1 MISVL
6 LNLLLALV
14 VSVGLT
20 LADVS
25 PWGWSILW
33 FVLIFLAGQ
42 IALGRFLR
50 WKMQAVTDQ
59 IQSVM
64 TKGQAKMQAK
74 VQRWRTKQMSNP
86 KAAEAELAK
95 DRDTMI
101 AEVQEI
107 LKPLERYR
115 LWIPLLGRQLAT
127 MEMQFA
133 WQKKD
138 WKRVDVLLER
148 ALFVEPMIV
157 CMKLARMW
165 QKDASLEELQK
176 VFKKAVRRARYGTT
190 VLLYSTM
197 AWMLVKRGKVDEAFK
212 LLTEADEKNENAVIK
227 ANRDHLANNRL
238 NHFSNAGLA
247 EEWYTLFLEEPKV
260 RAQRQ
265 RHPGRY
271 FA

>member
-1 MISVL
+1 MISIL
-6 LNLLLALV
+6 LNLLLALG
-14 VSVGLT
+14 VSIGLT
-20 LADVS
+20 LADIS
-25 PWGWSILW
+25 PWGWSIVW
-33 FVLIFLAGQ
+33 FVLIFVAGQ
-42 IALGRFLR
+42 IAIGRFLR
-50 WKMQAVTDQ
+50 WKMNAVTEE
-59 IQSVM
+59 IQSIM
-64 TKGQAKMQAK
+64 ARGQAKMQAK
-74 VQRWRTKQMSNP
+74 VQRWRTKQMSNQ

-95 DRDTMI
+95 DRDAMI
-101 AEVQEI
+101 AEIQAL

-138 WKRVDVLLER
+138 WKRVDLLLNR

-165 QKDASLEELQK
+165 QQEATTEELQK

-197 AWMLVKRGKVDEAFK
+197 AWMLVKRGQIDEAFK
-212 LLTEADEKNENAVIK
+212 VLTEADEKNESPVLK
-227 ANRDHLANNRL
+227 ANRENLANNRL
-238 NHFSNAGLA
+238 NHFSNAGLG
-247 EEWYTLFLEEPKV
+247 EEWYTLFLEEPKM

-265 RHPGRY
+265 RSPGRF